1 MVVGGSEA
9 TRRLL
14 NGQKLEKR
22 LKKEKEK
29 KRKENINN
37 FKLVKRSQT

>member
-22 LKKEKEK
+22 LKKEKER
-29 KRKENINN
+29 KRKENN